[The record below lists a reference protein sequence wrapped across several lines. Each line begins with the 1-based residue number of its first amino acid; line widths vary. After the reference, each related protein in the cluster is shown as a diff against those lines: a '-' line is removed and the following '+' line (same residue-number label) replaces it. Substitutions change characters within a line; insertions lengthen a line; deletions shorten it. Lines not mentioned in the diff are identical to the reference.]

1 MHPRTKATLEELET
15 ANWFSQVGT
24 MYGVKQSCEVIIL
37 ASWQEAIEQCSSIE
51 WENASL
57 EAQNQ
62 YCERLGKRSTER
74 FNQWN
79 EVAVMLKAITI
90 PFVQHKIE
98 AVVGQNNL
106 PTVFENMVQWDILGV
121 CLESEFADLYPPGFF
136 TSNAYWYTKG
146 HFPCGWQGDFPQGK
160 LMIY

>member
-1 MHPRTKATLEELET
+1 MHPRTKAMLEELEK

-51 WENASL
+51 WENAIL

-62 YCERLGKRSTER
+62 YCERLCERSTER

-79 EVAVMLKAITI
+79 EVDVWAVI
-90 PFVQHKIE
+90 VQICGTKVHDR
-98 AVVGQNNL
+98 VWFSRRLVTTL
-106 PTVFENMVQWDILGV
+106 R
-121 CLESEFADLYPPGFF
+121 ADC
-136 TSNAYWYTKG
+136 S
-146 HFPCGWQGDFPQGK
+146 
-160 LMIY
+160 I